1 MYVEPFQR
9 SIVTSYS
16 TCHGTFWGGAGGV
29 NVPGVM
35 DARLTKSMI
44 IQLNVGIF

>member
-1 MYVEPFQR
+1 MEMLLLIHTVHVMVLF
-9 SIVTSYS
+9 V
-16 TCHGTFWGGAGGV
+16 GAGGV